1 LTKGI
6 EKELVTMSSILSPKD
21 LNLISSAA
29 DDAKVEEERKEREKK
44 VKQKRELQEA
54 FMSQVLHPEVRDRI
68 NQAVRRAA
76 EQGHTQLQVM
86 TFPASYCND
95 GGRRI
100 NNLDPNWPE
109 SLEGFAKRAFQFFD
123 KELKPLGYKL
133 HCEIINFPGGMP
145 GEVGMFLK
153 WG

>member
-1 LTKGI
+1 
-6 EKELVTMSSILSPKD
+6 MSSILSPKD
-21 LNLISSAA
+21 LSLISSAA

>member
-1 LTKGI
+1 MSGILTP
-6 EKELVTMSSILSPKD
+6 KELS
-21 LNLISSAA
+21 LISSAA
-29 DDAKVEEERKEREKK
+29 DDARVEEERRERDKK
-44 VKQKRELQEA
+44 AQHKRELQEA
-54 FMSQVLHPEVRDRI
+54 FMSQDVHPEVRDRV

-109 SLEGFAKRAFQFFD
+109 SLEGFAKRAYQLYE

-145 GEVGMFLK
+145 GDVGMFLR